1 MFVEG
6 RNFLMKKKSATSLNE
21 IRAQLKKE
29 IEDLQQSLE
38 TANSNFN
45 NVSDPDLVDSCIY
58 ELNALTFRYKYLLR
72 LVREY
77 EAQAETAVSG
87 PPPAPRH
94 ICKTDPGL

>member
-1 MFVEG
+1 
-6 RNFLMKKKSATSLNE
+6 MKKKSVTSLDE

-58 ELNALTFRYKYLLR
+58 ELNALAFRYKYLLR
-72 LVREY
+72 LAREY

-87 PPPAPRH
+87 QQTGSRH
-94 ICKTDPGL
+94 ICKANPGL